1 MLSNAE
7 QVLPR
12 YTIQPIPGELQLK
25 LDMSLVPPLY
35 ELQSLPNVPV
45 ESNVKLPR
53 LLQVCAAEVLGVTVR
68 VGVIEILGVTLRVGV
83 IEILGVL
90 VTDGVILIL
99 GVLVGVGVGDGHVNG
114 PANT

>member
-1 MLSNAE
+1 M
-7 QVLPR
+7 
-12 YTIQPIPGELQLK
+12 
-25 LDMSLVPPLY
+25 
-35 ELQSLPNVPV
+35 
-45 ESNVKLPR
+45 
-53 LLQVCAAEVLGVTVR
+53 LGVLD
-68 VGVIEILGVTLRVGV
+68 GDIEILGVTLRVGV